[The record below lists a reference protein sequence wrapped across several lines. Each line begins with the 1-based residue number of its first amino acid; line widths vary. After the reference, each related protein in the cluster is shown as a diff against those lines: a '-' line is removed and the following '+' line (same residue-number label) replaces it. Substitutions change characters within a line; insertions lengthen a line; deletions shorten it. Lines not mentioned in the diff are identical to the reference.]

1 MKWLNVARNRTSPAA
16 RRSDIIQAAI
26 APVSPIRFARANSE
40 RDYVMDKELT
50 DRSEAILRRIVQLRD
65 SL

>member
-1 MKWLNVARNRTSPAA
+1 MAEPGRSNRTSPAA
-16 RRSDIIQAAI
+16 HQTDIIQAAI